1 MTRTPCVLERTSSGT
16 QIISM
21 EDFYLSKSE
30 IFLEGEINQN
40 SAMSIVKALKYLV
53 EQNPGQPITIYIN
66 SPGGSVTD
74 GLIIYDCIKALPCEL
89 NLICTGMAASMA
101 AIILAGGQKG
111 HRYILPHSK
120 VMIHEPLLAGG
131 VGGSATSINRTAESI
146 MQTRRLIAELLA
158 ADTGRSMEEI
168 EKAISF
174 DNHMNPQEA
183 IQFGLVDEIVGSI
196 F

>member
-1 MTRTPCVLERTSSGT
+1 MKQPCVKEKSSSGT
-16 QIISM
+16 RLIDLDTEFFSNR
-21 EDFYLSKSE
+21 ELFLDDE
-30 IFLEGEINQN
+30 IHPASVMCL
-40 SAMSIVKALKYLV
+40 VKQLKHLV
-53 EQNPGQPITIYIN
+53 EQDAGQPITIYIN

-120 VMIHEPLLAGG
+120 VMIHEPLLTGG
-131 VGGSATSINRTAESI
+131 VGGSATSINRRAESI

-158 ADTGRSMEEI
+158 ADTGRSVEEI

-174 DNHMNPQEA
+174 DNYMNPQEA
-183 IQFGLVDEIVGSI
+183 IEFGLVDEIVRSI